1 MSMQY
6 SARIIEN
13 GKARQVDCCG
23 YTPGGAM
30 LYLLQ
35 HAHIRKGATVQLGSA
50 FWAGNTYVSD
60 VYTYRH
66 MPELDKEWGSAWHI
80 VGTDYVR
87 HFTAKPVQ

>member
-1 MSMQY
+1 MSTNY

-23 YTPGGAM
+23 YKPADAL
-30 LYLLQ
+30 LYLLL

-50 FWAGNTYVSD
+50 HWVGDTYVSD
-60 VYTYRH
+60 VYTYHHR
-66 MPELDKEWGSAWHI
+66 PDLDKEGGSAWHI

-87 HFTAKPVQ
+87 HFNAKPE

>member
-1 MSMQY
+1 MSINY

-23 YTPGGAM
+23 YKPADAL

-35 HAHIRKGATVQLGSA
+35 HAHIRKGATVQLGYA
-50 FWAGNTYVSD
+50 FWVGDTYVSD

-66 MPELDKEWGSAWHI
+66 TPELDKEWGSAWHI

-87 HFTAKPVQ
+87 HFFAKPE